1 MDFIDV
7 RSDTGT
13 DLTPQM
19 REAILHSHYAD
30 HLYGEDLNVLRL
42 EQMAA

>member
-13 DLTPQM
+13 DLTKVM
-19 REAILHSHYAD
+19 RESILDAHYGD
-30 HLYGEDLNVLRL
+30 HLYGEDLNVIKL
-42 EQMAA
+42 EKIAA